1 MDERIEFNV
10 SLPKN
15 TFRAL
20 RKVARRQ
27 HKSETDLAEAAIEEF
42 LEKANNS
49 GKLVGLFANESA
61 LIDQILGQAMED
73 RENMPL
79 RLDC

>member
-20 RKVARRQ
+20 CKAARRQ

-42 LEKANNS
+42 LEKANDA
-49 GKLVGLFANESA
+49 GKLVGLFANEPT
-61 LIDQILGQAMED
+61 LIDQILNQAMDD